1 MAGSGDNPRKEGLQA
16 ALDFTK
22 YTLAVAGAAILYL
35 LNSDA
40 TKSLTGWTAWVLVG
54 SLVCF
59 AASAI
64 AGILVLM
71 QGASNVSNAN
81 YDLSDG
87 WLRGPGI
94 VNFLGLMGGFGLAAI
109 FVIAHMFGPAQPE
122 KPTHIIIESGG
133 ATTSL
138 AAPIAKVTPQSA
150 APQHP
155 R

>member
-1 MAGSGDNPRKEGLQA
+1 MTGSGDNPRKEGLQA

-40 TKSLTGWTAWVLVG
+40 SNSLTGLTAWVLVG

-87 WLRGPGI
+87 WLRGPG
-94 VNFLGLMGGFGLAAI
+94 VVSFLGLMGGFSLATV
-109 FVIAHMFGPAQPE
+109 FVIARMFGPAQLE
-122 KPTHIIIESGG
+122 KPTRIIIEPGSTITRP
-133 ATTSL
+133 ATPL
-138 AAPIAKVTPQSA
+138 AKAGPQSV
-150 APQHP
+150 APQHL

>member
-22 YTLAVAGAAILYL
+22 YTLALAGAAILYL

-40 TKSLTGWTAWVLVG
+40 AKALTGWTAWVLVG

-81 YDLSDG
+81 YDLSDR
-87 WLRGPGI
+87 WLRGPGV
-94 VNFLGLMGGFGLAAI
+94 VNFLGLIGGFGLAAV
-109 FVIAHMFGPAQPE
+109 FVIAHMFAPAQPE
-122 KPTHIIIESGG
+122 KATHIIIESGG
-133 ATTSL
+133 SIMKP
-138 AAPIAKVTPQSA
+138 AAPVSKATPVA
-150 APQHP
+150 VGKQHP

>member
-1 MAGSGDNPRKEGLQA
+1 MAGSGDNYRKEGLQA

-35 LNSDA
+35 LNSES

-71 QGASNVSNAN
+71 QGASNISNAN

-87 WLRGPGI
+87 WLRNPGV
-94 VNFLGLMGGFGLAAI
+94 VNFLGLMGGFGLAAV
-109 FVIAHMFGPAQPE
+109 FVIAHMFAPSQLE
-122 KPTHIIIESGG
+122 KPAHIVIEPGSVI
-133 ATTSL
+133 TNPT
-138 AAPIAKVTPQSA
+138 APLSKVSPHPVAQ
-150 APQHP
+150 QHG